1 MVQSNVMPSQ
11 SPVNP
16 SVSRLQDYF
25 GLASRSEVWIAA
37 GLLCLGTFFKFWN
50 VFLFRFNSDEPQHLH
65 VVWAWTHGLVQYRD
79 VFDNHMP
86 LFQLLCAPILG
97 LLGEHAADLY
107 WMRLLMVP
115 LYFLSLWCVYRIG
128 TIAFSRRVGLCATP
142 RSHVAAISRWGRVLR
157 GMPGRGAASDHGL
170 LRGEGRVVT
179 VSVLR
184 FCAQSG
190 AGDHENLFELALVS
204 GGSAHPDLC
213 HSKIYQEGDQP
224 DCRVPSGFCLPHLR
238 DVFFTTERHLAA
250 SYPGRLS
257 TALSSGRSG
266 LRGTAVQDI

>member
-86 LFQLLCAPILG
+86 LFQLMCAPILG
-97 LLGEHAADLY
+97 LFGEHAADLY

-115 LYFLSLWCVYRIG
+115 LYFLALWCVYQIG
-128 TIAFSRRVGLCATP
+128 EAAFSPRVAVWAALLA
-142 RSHVAAISRWGRVLR
+142 SAISVYHFCSTEFRTDDAWTVFWFLCLTVLVWHPF
-157 GMPGRGAASDHGL
+157 GTDSLMIAGL
-170 LRGEGRVVT
+170 LLG
-179 VSVLR
+179 
-184 FCAQSG
+184 
-190 AGDHENLFELALVS
+190 LAFGIS
-204 GGSAHPDLC
+204 M
-213 HSKIYQEGDQP
+213 K
-224 DCRVPSGFCLPHLR
+224 
-238 DVFFTTERHLAA
+238 
-250 SYPGRLS
+250 
-257 TALSSGRSG
+257 TALMLATVVSAFG
-266 LRGTAVQDI
+266 

>member
-86 LFQLLCAPILG
+86 LFHLLFAP
-97 LLGEHAADLY
+97 LLRIVGERADALIA
-107 WMRLLMVP
+107 MRIAMLP
-115 LYFLSLWCVYRIG
+115 LYAAMLMLTWQ
-128 TIAFSRRVGLCATP
+128 IASSCYP
-142 RSHVAAISRWGRVLR
+142 RSAARW
-157 GMPGRGAASDHGL
+157 S
-170 LRGEGRVVT
+170 T
-179 VSVLR
+179 
-184 FCAQSG
+184 
-190 AGDHENLFELALVS
+190 LA
-204 GGSAHPDLC
+204 
-213 HSKIYQEGDQP
+213 
-224 DCRVPSGFCLPHLR
+224 
-238 DVFFTTERHLAA
+238 
-250 SYPGRLS
+250 
-257 TALSSGRSG
+257 
-266 LRGTAVQDI
+266 